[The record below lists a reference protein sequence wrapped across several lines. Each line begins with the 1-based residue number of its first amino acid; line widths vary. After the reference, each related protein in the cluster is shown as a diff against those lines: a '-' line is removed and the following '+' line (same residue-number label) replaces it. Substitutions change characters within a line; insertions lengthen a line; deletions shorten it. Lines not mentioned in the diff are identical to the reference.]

1 MKKIARQVVRI
12 KYSEQFSPDK
22 FEGGNQL
29 EMYELVKDGVAGLLN
44 GGCFLR
50 GGVDENVYLF
60 FQVFIHG
67 LTIFLRVKPKISVTQ
82 PSKHWPFN
90 FIIPVMSVSLIFSQ
104 KTLSAQFLIMPLL
117 CY

>member
-1 MKKIARQVVRI
+1 MKKVAREVVKI
-12 KYSEQFSPDK
+12 KYSEQFSPE

-29 EMYELVKDGVAGLLN
+29 ELYEMVKDGIVGILD
-44 GGCFLR
+44 GGHFLR
-50 GGVDENVYLF
+50 GGVDENVNI
-60 FQVFIHG
+60 FQVFIHI
-67 LTIFLRVKPKISVTQ
+67 LTISLRVKPKILVMQ

-90 FIIPVMSVSLIFSQ
+90 FFIQVMSVSLIFFQ